1 MKRITPRQAAR
12 LEQRKLKRAGLT
24 PEVIAVI
31 MSTNHNQ
38 QTLKLFAPRRAE

>member
-24 PEVIAVI
+24 PEIIAVI
-31 MSTNHNQ
+31 MSTNQ
-38 QTLKLFAPRRAE
+38 QTLKLFAPRRIEP